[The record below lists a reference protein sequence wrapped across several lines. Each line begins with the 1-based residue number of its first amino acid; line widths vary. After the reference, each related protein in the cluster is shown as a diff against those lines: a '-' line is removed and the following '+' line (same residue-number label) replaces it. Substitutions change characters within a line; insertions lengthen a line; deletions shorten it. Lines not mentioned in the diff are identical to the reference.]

1 MTKEEKPSAY
11 NKWHSKSTLY
21 ALIIMI
27 LSKLGVHTYKHTHT
41 NTHTNTHTHTH
52 KDPIV
57 KTTLNDERLNI
68 FSLSLGKRQVR
79 LLSPL

>member
-52 KDPIV
+52 T
-57 KTTLNDERLNI
+57 KT
-68 FSLSLGKRQVR
+68 
-79 LLSPL
+79 P